1 MHVEDQRLKK
11 ANLPATSDSW
21 KPYVSS
27 SAVPW
32 NLRRVVHLHRRAGFA
47 ATWSELQRD
56 LAAGP
61 APAITRILAGKACT
75 EGNPPDFNDLAQLL
89 LDSAGD
95 AERLKAWWFYR
106 MLFGPDALGERLT
119 LCWHNHFATSNRK
132 VNDTGAMRR
141 QNAIF
146 RELARAP
153 FGKLVD
159 RVVHDPALLRFLDA
173 PENKKGHA
181 NENLAREL
189 MELFTLGIGHYSE
202 RDVKDAARVLTGWT
216 FKDNVFHLDAAQHDD
231 GVKTVLGHSGRL
243 RGDDLLSLLL
253 AHPAT
258 AERLAFRLCE
268 LLMGEGVVSPA
279 EIKALAAGLRAHN
292 LDIGWGVET
301 VLRSQIFFA
310 DANLGTRVLSPAEF
324 LVASA
329 RMLEMFDRPPSTLV
343 LADLSARMGQDLF
356 YPPNVGGW
364 KGGRSWIS
372 TQTIIARANYI
383 VGLVQ
388 GVHTRDKE
396 PLDVLA
402 LLHRHCRGRHVDDVI
417 SFGGE
422 LLHGI
427 PPNAQ
432 WHDRLRKALAGN
444 GVLTADT
451 ARRVIALVLASPE
464 AQLA

>member
-1 MHVEDQRLKK
+1 MHIEDQILEK

-21 KPYVSS
+21 KPYVPS

-32 NLRRVVHLHRRAGFA
+32 SLRRVVHLHRRAGFA

-56 LAAGP
+56 LADGP
-61 APAITRILAGKACT
+61 APSIQRILTGKACAQ
-75 EGNPPDFNDLAQLL
+75 GSPADFAELAQLL
-89 LDSAGD
+89 LDNAGD
-95 AERLKAWWFYR
+95 MERLKAWWFYR
-106 MLFGPDALGERLT
+106 MLFGPDPLTERLT

-132 VNDTGAMRR
+132 INDLGVMRR

-146 RELARAP
+146 RECARAP
-153 FGKLVD
+153 FGKLLD

-202 RDVKDAARVLTGWT
+202 SDVKEAARVLTGWT
-216 FKDNVFHLDAAQHDD
+216 VKDNAFHMDAGQHDD
-231 GVKTVLGHSGRL
+231 GIKTVLGHSARL
-243 RGDDLLSLLL
+243 QGDDLIKLLL

-268 LLMGEGVVSPA
+268 LFMGEGVVSRA
-279 EIKALAAGLRAHN
+279 EIKALAAGLRAHD
-292 LDIGWGVET
+292 LDISWGVGT

-310 DANLGTRVLSPAEF
+310 DANLGTRVPSPAEF
-324 LVASA
+324 LAASA

-343 LADLSARMGQDLF
+343 LADLSARLGQDLF

-388 GVHTRDKE
+388 GVHTRDQE
-396 PLDVLA
+396 PLDLLA
-402 LLHRHCRGRHVDDVI
+402 LLQRHGRGRHVDDVI

-427 PPNAQ
+427 PPNAP

-444 GVLTADT
+444 GALTADT